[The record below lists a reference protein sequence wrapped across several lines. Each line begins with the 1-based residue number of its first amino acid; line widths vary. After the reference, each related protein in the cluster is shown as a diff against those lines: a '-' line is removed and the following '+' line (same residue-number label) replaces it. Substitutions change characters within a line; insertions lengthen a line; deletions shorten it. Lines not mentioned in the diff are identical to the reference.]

1 MWEVQMVLLS
11 KGESG
16 GKGAGH
22 HLQKN
27 GVPLSRMG
35 WHLLPPL
42 ESMKVKVLVTQS
54 CPNLLWPH
62 GLWPARLLC
71 PWNFPGKC
79 WTFPF
84 PGDLPH
90 PVIESESPSLQ
101 GDSLLSEAP
110 GKPRPLPDSP
120 IRTSWC
126 ETIHNGGY
134 YGAWQSWVVLCNG
147 SLAKCNCF
155 KSWKHRNNG

>member
-1 MWEVQMVLLS
+1 MVLLS

-54 CPNLLWPH
+54 CP
-62 GLWPARLLC
+62 
-71 PWNFPGKC
+71 F
-79 WTFPF
+79 
-84 PGDLPH
+84 
-90 PVIESESPSLQ
+90 
-101 GDSLLSEAP
+101 
-110 GKPRPLPDSP
+110 
-120 IRTSWC
+120 
-126 ETIHNGGY
+126 HNGVPG
-134 YGAWQSWVVLCNG
+134 
-147 SLAKCNCF
+147 
-155 KSWKHRNNG
+155 

>member
-16 GKGAGH
+16 GKEAGH

-71 PWNFPGKC
+71 PWNFPGKNAGVGC
-79 WTFPF
+79 HSPF
-84 PGDLPH
+84 
-90 PVIESESPSLQ
+90 Q
-101 GDSLLSEAP
+101 GIFLTQRSNLSLLHCREILYHWATWEGLGWKPKENFLKFFSETEHKRQNIIPFFLLP
-110 GKPRPLPDSP
+110 GK
-120 IRTSWC
+120 
-126 ETIHNGGY
+126 
-134 YGAWQSWVVLCNG
+134 
-147 SLAKCNCF
+147 F
-155 KSWKHRNNG
+155 